1 MSFNILRDH
10 YYMKDKIKQ
19 ILILLYAL
27 CIFYFS
33 YFKKIPTLYSTILFI
48 ILGTIILIRNW
59 PVQYAPLFKA
69 MNNDDLNKF
78 KDYLTSNNL
87 KVSNIH
93 KLEYFQGKTPIMYAI
108 DRRAFNIFRYL
119 IENNYDLSYIS
130 KNSEPVMRGEDKLDS
145 IEALL
150 NAGMKFSI
158 NDYNNTIIGKQLCPF
173 KDVPLEIKKI
183 LVKRCIFENII
194 NQINIVDELDKKKN
208 VKLFNNINIYWKEYL
223 DFA

>member
-78 KDYLTSNNL
+78 KDYL
-87 KVSNIH
+87 ICM
-93 KLEYFQGKTPIMYAI
+93 P
-108 DRRAFNIFRYL
+108 
-119 IENNYDLSYIS
+119 
-130 KNSEPVMRGEDKLDS
+130 
-145 IEALL
+145 
-150 NAGMKFSI
+150 
-158 NDYNNTIIGKQLCPF
+158 
-173 KDVPLEIKKI
+173 
-183 LVKRCIFENII
+183 
-194 NQINIVDELDKKKN
+194 
-208 VKLFNNINIYWKEYL
+208 
-223 DFA
+223 